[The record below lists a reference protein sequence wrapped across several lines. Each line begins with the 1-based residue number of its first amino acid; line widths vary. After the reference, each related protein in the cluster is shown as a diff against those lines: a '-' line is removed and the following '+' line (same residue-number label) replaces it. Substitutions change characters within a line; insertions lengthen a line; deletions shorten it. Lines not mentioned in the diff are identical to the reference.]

1 MAITNN
7 IEYINACLEG
17 FNVSENDIDIIL
29 LKAGLNGQDP
39 IDTTACDNAIYNRL
53 SVILKSASHNIGEGG
68 YSISW
73 NFEAVKLYYAALCNE
88 LNKPNVLTS
97 KIRNKSNLW

>member
-7 IEYINACLEG
+7 KEYISASLEG
-17 FNVSENDIDIIL
+17 FNVTENDIDIIL
-29 LKAGLNGQDP
+29 LKSGLNGQDP

-53 SVILKSASHNIGEGG
+53 SVILKSASQNVGEGG

-73 NFEAVKLYYAALCNE
+73 NIEAIKLYYATLCNE
-88 LNKPNVLTS
+88 LGKPNVLTA